1 MKHSI
6 AFAQADT
13 FAGWPANNGLWIWQ
27 DGEILT
33 GCVTGAFI
41 SQPGHNLLEPYTQ
54 RLLRSTD
61 GGITWTVETPAG
73 YVGTD
78 ADPVALPAALNF
90 TSPGFAMRMSGA
102 GYHGSDEARG
112 AFFCS
117 ADRGHTWTGPFAFTG
132 LNDDPELVGEAF
144 SPRTD
149 YLVLGPREMLV
160 FLSVRGG
167 KRWAT
172 DRAFCARTLDGGQT
186 FNFCGWLVPE
196 EDQHRSVM
204 PATVQMPD
212 GRLVS
217 AARRR
222 RTDAEVCWVDVFESM
237 DGGVTWETLSWVG
250 DTGASN
256 GNPPAL
262 ALLPDGRLCCV
273 YGNRD
278 RRVMLARL
286 SADSGHSWTDEI
298 VLRDDFYALD
308 DEPDFGYPRL
318 ACLPNAEL
326 LAVYYWSTSERP
338 YQHITATRFSV
349 P

>member
-13 FAGWPANNGLWIWQ
+13 FAGWPANNGLWMWQ

-33 GCVTGAFI
+33 GCVTGPFV

-54 RLLRSTD
+54 RLLRSMD
-61 GGITWTVETPAG
+61 GGATWTVETPVG
-73 YVGTD
+73 YVGID
-78 ADPVALPAALNF
+78 AAPVALPVALNF

-117 ADRGHTWTGPFAFTG
+117 ADRGYTWAGPFAFTG

-149 YLVLGPREMLV
+149 YVVLGPREMLV

-172 DRAFCARTLDGGQT
+172 DRTFCAQTLDGGQT
-186 FNFCGWLVPE
+186 FTFFGWLVPG
-196 EDQHRSVM
+196 DDPHRSVM
-204 PATVQMPD
+204 PATVRMPD

-217 AARRR
+217 TARRR
-222 RTDAEVCWVDVFESM
+222 RTDAEVCWVDVFGSM

-250 DTGASN
+250 DTGAWN

-262 ALLPDGRLCCV
+262 ALLSDGRLCCV

-286 SADSGHSWTDEI
+286 SADGGRTWTDEM

-318 ACLPNAEL
+318 ACLPNEEL
-326 LAVYYWSTSERP
+326 LAVYYWSTAERP
-338 YQHITATRFSV
+338 YQHIAATRFSV